1 MFPCSSNHLVF
12 SGTAR
17 RMLWAMM
24 VGSAFFLSA
33 CGDGQEQAAPP
44 ALPVQV
50 VTVREQVV
58 PSIIE
63 LPGRVEPIR
72 TAEVRARITGILE
85 RRLYQ
90 EGTDVGEGQ
99 ALFRID
105 PREAQAGHA
114 QTMAALARARAT
126 AANASAV
133 VARFR
138 PLVKENAIS
147 QQEFDAAIAA
157 EREALA
163 NVAQLRAQV
172 EGSGLQLGYTTV
184 RAPIAG
190 RASRAMVTEG
200 ALVSATEATLLTR
213 IEQLDPIH
221 VTFAQSSRR
230 LMEIRRGLA
239 DGSITQ
245 TAGGQTEVR
254 LFFEDGTAYPV
265 PGRVNFLDFSVDE
278 NTGTVSLRAVFANAQ
293 RLLLPGEFVRAQLVA
308 GSRRGGIMVPQ
319 RAVILSEQGGS
330 VYVVDEKG
338 QASLRPVE
346 LGPMDAGNWLIE
358 SGLKPGDKVILS
370 NLQKLRPGVPVT
382 IAEPASGGRPSGKPA
397 SGK

>member
-1 MFPCSSNHLVF
+1 MPRPFHTDLAF
-12 SGTAR
+12 AR
-17 RMLWAMM
+17 RAIM
-24 VGSAFFLSA
+24 VGAAFMLAA
-33 CGDGQEQAAPP
+33 CGGDPEP
-44 ALPVQV
+44 AGPTGLPVQV
-50 VTVREQVV
+50 VIVREQTV
-58 PSIIE
+58 PNIIE

-90 EGTDVGEGQ
+90 EGTDVVQGQ

-114 QTMAALARARAT
+114 QAMAALTRARAT

-133 VARFR
+133 VARYR

-163 NVAQLRAQV
+163 NVSQLRAQ
-172 EGSGLQLGYTTV
+172 GDASGLQLGYTTV
-184 RAPIAG
+184 RAPISG

-200 ALVSATEATLLTR
+200 ALVSASEATLLTR
-213 IEQLDPIH
+213 VEQLNPIH

-239 DGSITQ
+239 DGTIAQ
-245 TAGGQTEVR
+245 GAGEQTEVR
-254 LFFEDGTAYPV
+254 LFFEDGTPYPNA
-265 PGRVNFLDFSVDE
+265 GRVNFLDFSVE
-278 NTGTVSLRAVFANAQ
+278 ESTGTVTLRAVFANPQ

-308 GSRRGGIMVPQ
+308 GRRQSGIMVPQ
-319 RAVILSEQGGS
+319 RAVILANQGGS

-338 QASLRPVE
+338 KAALRPVE
-346 LGPMDAGNWLIE
+346 LGQMAEGNWLIE
-358 SGLKPGDKVILS
+358 SGLKQGDKVIIS
-370 NLQKLRPGVPVT
+370 NLQKLRPGTPVK
-382 IAEPASGGRPSGKPA
+382 ISAPAAGKKASGAARPIESK
-397 SGK
+397 